1 MKERIRNRKGP
12 LSEFERY
19 VRGEMTKREE
29 NTFQRKLQRDPF
41 AEEAAD
47 GFSEISS
54 REATEGM
61 DQLEKKL
68 KERIKPAR
76 RILYYRIAASVAVL
90 MVISSVFVIVERNRS
105 LRQLAE
111 STVTPPAP
119 VKADA
124 LQVNEPLAA
133 ELRSEAEVQEAVTEP
148 EIADEPAYAPKQ
160 AEKVIA
166 ASADTTKFLAMAKEK
181 EPITYVTADEV
192 AAPAA
197 ASRMAEVS
205 DMNAGGR
212 KMKIE
217 PDSAVPEQTAHTAP
231 QPVTGTNNFQR
242 YIEENIRKPQT
253 LAQGERAVAIVSFL
267 VLSTGAID
275 SMKVLESP
283 GDEFAAEAMRLIRE
297 GPAWKPAEENSVPVD
312 DEVRLRIIFK

>member
-1 MKERIRNRKGP
+1 
-12 LSEFERY
+12 
-19 VRGEMTKREE
+19 
-29 NTFQRKLQRDPF
+29 
-41 AEEAAD
+41 
-47 GFSEISS
+47 
-54 REATEGM
+54 
-61 DQLEKKL
+61 
-68 KERIKPAR
+68 
-76 RILYYRIAASVAVL
+76 

-133 ELRSEAEVQEAVTEP
+133 ESKSEAEVQEAVTEP

-181 EPITYVTADEV
+181 EPVTYVTADEV

-205 DMNAGGR
+205 GMNAGGR

-217 PDSAVPEQTAHTAP
+217 PDSAVPELREAVLVGYGMAKKTEADQTAHTAP

-275 SMKVLESP
+275 SYKGP
-283 GDEFAAEAMRLIRE
+283 GKS
-297 GPAWKPAEENSVPVD
+297 G
-312 DEVRLRIIFK
+312 